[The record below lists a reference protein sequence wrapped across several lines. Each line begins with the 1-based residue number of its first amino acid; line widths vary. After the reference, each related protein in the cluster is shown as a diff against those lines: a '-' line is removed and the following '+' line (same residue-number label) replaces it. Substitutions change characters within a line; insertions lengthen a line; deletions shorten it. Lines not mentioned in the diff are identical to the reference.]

1 MEVFAMNHQTPANRA
16 SDETTIALNIINIIH
31 RPVSERLKAIE
42 DIWDS
47 VTLEPDA
54 VEVPQW
60 HREELRRRIETYK
73 SKAKDG
79 SSWPDVRRRIEE
91 EHQ

>member
-1 MEVFAMNHQTPANRA
+1 MNDQTPTNQS
-16 SDETTIALNIINIIH
+16 SDETTIAPNIINIIH
-31 RPVSERLKAIE
+31 RPVAERLKAIE

-47 VTLEPDA
+47 ITLEPEA

-60 HREELRRRIETYK
+60 HREELRRRIETYQ
-73 SKAKDG
+73 SKPKTG

-91 EHQ
+91 EHQS